1 MIEQIEHLENA
12 IERSAAAERDALLEA
27 SVHSWCGE
35 NWCPVQAPPQRV
47 STSKILHIL
56 LHS

>member
-1 MIEQIEHLENA
+1 VFSVSPWFVSECEPEIAQIEHLENA

-35 NWCPVQAPPQRV
+35 NWCPV
-47 STSKILHIL
+47 
-56 LHS
+56 